1 MINIEQVRLD
11 TPAVK
16 NIIHFNNAGSSL
28 MPQSVLQ
35 SVIDYLQ
42 AETERGG
49 YEVALERTAHHERAY
64 SAIAELINAQPHEIA
79 TIENATR
86 AWDMAFYS
94 IPFQHG
100 DRILTAQ
107 AEYASN
113 YMGFLQAQKRHGVE
127 IVVIPD
133 DAHGQIDV
141 QALEH
146 AIDERVK
153 LIAITHIPSTGGLIN
168 PAEEVGRIAKKHG
181 ILYLLDACQS
191 VGQLVIDVEKI
202 GCDFLSATGRKF
214 LRAPRGTGFLY
225 ARQNTTQHIEPVIID
240 LHSATWTGRDTYAV
254 RDDAR
259 RFENW
264 ETNYSTKVGLAVA
277 TDYALKMGMP
287 NIQTRVQAL
296 ANHLRE
302 QLSHV
307 KGATVRDLGVEKC
320 GIVTFTLD
328 GQDSYAVKNELSQKN
343 INVSVSPVEYSR
355 LDMEARGLKSMVRA
369 SVHYYNTEEEIAR
382 FCEQL

>member
-49 YEVALERTAHHERAY
+49 YEVALARKVHHERAY

-328 GQDSYAVKNELSQKN
+328 GRDSYAVKNELSQKN

>member
-240 LHSATWTGRDTYAV
+240 LHSATWTGRNTYTV
-254 RDDAR
+254 RTDAR

-277 TDYALKMGMP
+277 TEYALKLGRV
-287 NIQTRVQAL
+287 NIQARVQAL

-307 KGATVRDLGVEKC
+307 KGAAVRDLGVEKC

>member
-240 LHSATWTGRDTYAV
+240 LHSATWTGRNTYTV
-254 RDDAR
+254 RTDAR

-277 TDYALKMGMP
+277 TEYALKLGRV
-287 NIQTRVQAL
+287 NIQARVQAL